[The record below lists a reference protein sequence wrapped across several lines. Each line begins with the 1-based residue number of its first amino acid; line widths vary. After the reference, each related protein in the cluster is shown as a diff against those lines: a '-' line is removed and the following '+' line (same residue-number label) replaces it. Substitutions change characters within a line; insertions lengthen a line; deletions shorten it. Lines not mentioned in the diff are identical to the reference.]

1 MCPAGTAGGK
11 PMLPNPAAKVINGAA
26 GIVNHLTG
34 AKCITECCSE

>member
-1 MCPAGTAGGK
+1 
-11 PMLPNPAAKVINGAA
+11 MLPNPAAKVINGAA